1 MEDEEAPYDLE
12 IRWNFP
18 YGSEII
24 EVESLFSF
32 RTNDNMIFMTAK
44 RRPCWW
50 LGGDLFPYHNRGGV
64 DGKKR
69 HCFIKS

>member
-1 MEDEEAPYDLE
+1 MEDEEAPHDLE

-32 RTNDNMIFMTAK
+32 RTNDNIMFMKAK
-44 RRPCWW
+44 KGDHV
-50 LGGDLFPYHNRGGV
+50 GG
-64 DGKKR
+64 
-69 HCFIKS
+69 